1 MKLDALHR
9 LSLRRTLLLV
19 LLPGLILVV
28 VAELVLTWR
37 TALDAA
43 NAAYDRSLLG
53 AIKSIDANIST
64 ASGGLGVEL
73 PYRMLEFFELTASG
87 HVYYRVA
94 SEDGLVEVGNADL
107 PPPPRALLTGQPQF
121 SDARYFDEAVRVGS
135 YARLLDPPL
144 AGQQAPQRVVI
155 QVAETL
161 QSRREFTRSLVL
173 QAVARDL
180 LLVLTAAL
188 LLMAGVAWA
197 LRPLAQLRQEL
208 RSRAPQDLAPITT
221 TAIPAD
227 VRPLVQ
233 AVNFH
238 IERNRHMAE
247 VRRRFIDDASH
258 QLRTP
263 LTTLATQVGYALR
276 ERDAVGMGDA
286 LQAIKSQL
294 DETVRQT
301 NQMLALA
308 RADSAG
314 LELQALDA
322 GALAEVSAREWWI
335 HARNQGIDLGF
346 EHAGTPLPV
355 RAHPALLKEALA
367 NLLHNAIRYTPHGG
381 RVTVSARR
389 HAGRVRISVADTGQG
404 IPAEEMARVG
414 ERFFRAS
421 NVKQPGSGLGLAIV
435 RSIAERHGGSLL
447 LAPAATGKGFEATIE
462 LPLDTELS
470 KGQP

>member
-1 MKLDALHR
+1 MKLDALHC
-9 LSLRRTLLLV
+9 LSLRRTLLLL
-19 LLPGLILVV
+19 LLPGLLLVV
-28 VAELVLTWR
+28 VAELTLTWR

-87 HVYYRVA
+87 QVYYRVA

-180 LLVLTAAL
+180 LLVLAAVL
-188 LLMAGVAWA
+188 LLVAGVAWS
-197 LRPLAQLRQEL
+197 LRPLARLRQEL

-238 IERNRHMAE
+238 IDRNRHMTEA
-247 VRRRFIDDASH
+247 RRRFVDDASH

-276 ERDAVGMGDA
+276 QRDAAGMGEA

-314 LELQALDA
+314 LELQAVDA
-322 GALAEVSAREWWI
+322 GALAEASTREWWI
-335 HARNQGIDLGF
+335 HARDRGIDLGF
-346 EHAGTPLPV
+346 EGTPMQLPV
-355 RAHPALLKEALA
+355 HAQPALLKEALA

-381 RVTVSARR
+381 QVTV
-389 HAGRVRISVADTGQG
+389 RVRNEVGHVCIAVADTGPG
-404 IPAEEMARVG
+404 IPAEEIARAG

-421 NVKQPGSGLGLAIV
+421 NVTQPGSGLGLAIV
-435 RSIAERHGGSLL
+435 RSIAERHGGSLRL
-447 LAPAATGKGFEATIE
+447 EPAVNGQGLEATIE
-462 LPLDTELS
+462 LPLVTES
-470 KGQP
+470 IAG